1 MSAAATLTFI
11 HRLLSVTY
19 TFVYPNQNMF
29 KESFQL
35 NFLEFTTV
43 VLSGVLIY
51 IILIVF
57 SRLVGPRSFARMT
70 AFDLAV
76 TVALGAIV
84 GATSTGGVPILQ
96 GLTGLSTLFFLRWL
110 VAIYRRH
117 NLGKIVDNSP
127 LMLMDGPEILP
138 EYLKRAKITEAD
150 LLQSLRQHGIRRLEE
165 VQAVVMERDGS
176 ISVLKADVQLE
187 VYLLKGVKGHPAT
200 GEVHIEPTRGKNQGK
215 L

>member
-1 MSAAATLTFI
+1 
-11 HRLLSVTY
+11 
-19 TFVYPNQNMF
+19 MF

-35 NFLEFTTV
+35 NFLEFATI

-84 GATSTGGVPILQ
+84 GATSTGGVPVLQ
-96 GLTGLSTLFFLRWL
+96 GLTGLSTLFLLRWL
-110 VAIYRRH
+110 VALYRRH
-117 NLGKIVDNSP
+117 SLGKMVDNSP

-150 LLQSLRQHGIRRLEE
+150 LLQSLRQQGIRRLEE

-176 ISVLKADVQLE
+176 ISVLKTDMPIDT
-187 VYLLKGVKGHPAT
+187 YLLKGVKGHPST
-200 GEVHIEPTRGKNQGK
+200 GEIHIEPPLNKS
-215 L
+215 

>member
-1 MSAAATLTFI
+1 
-11 HRLLSVTY
+11 
-19 TFVYPNQNMF
+19 MF

-35 NFLEFTTV
+35 NFSEFATV
-43 VLSGVLIY
+43 VLSGLLIY

-76 TVALGAIV
+76 TVALGAVV
-84 GATSTGGVPILQ
+84 GATATGGVPMLK
-96 GLTGLSTLFFLRWL
+96 GATGLGTLFLLRWL
-110 VAIYRRH
+110 VAKYRRH
-117 NLGKIVDNSP
+117 NLSRLIDNSP

-150 LLQSLRQHGIRRLEE
+150 LLQSLRQQGIRRLEE

-176 ISVLKADVQLE
+176 ISVLKAGENLDP
-187 VYLLKGVKGHPAT
+187 YLLKGVKGHPSA
-200 GEVHIEPTRGKNQGK
+200 GKKHVEPPLNEEHEK
-215 L
+215 

>member
-1 MSAAATLTFI
+1 
-11 HRLLSVTY
+11 
-19 TFVYPNQNMF
+19 MF
-29 KESFQL
+29 RESFQL
-35 NFLEFTTV
+35 NFLGFATV
-43 VLSGVLIY
+43 VLSGLLIY
-51 IILIVF
+51 IFLIVF

-96 GLTGLSTLFFLRWL
+96 GLTGLGTLFLLRWL

-117 NLGKIVDNSP
+117 GLGRLVDNSP

-150 LLQSLRQHGIRRLEE
+150 LLQSLRQQGIRRLKE

-176 ISVLKADVQLE
+176 ISVLKVGEPLDP
-187 VYLLKGVKGHPAT
+187 YLLKGVKGHPPA
-200 GEVHIEPTRGKNQGK
+200 GKKHMEPPLNEDSEK
-215 L
+215 